1 MSTTQTSKCVATLSA
16 SVAVLATLLSSGA
29 FAQSFDCAPYL
40 ANRQAPE
47 TVICETPQLQSLDE
61 AMASIYSDL
70 MGRLSRRAAESL
82 RGNQRNWLAAR
93 DSCGFNA
100 NCLVSRYNQR
110 IRDLNN
116 Y

>member
-1 MSTTQTSKCVATLSA
+1 MNISQTSKFLSKTLLVA
-16 SVAVLATLLSSGA
+16 AVSATLLSAGA
-29 FAQSFDCAPYL
+29 SAQSFDCAPYL

-82 RGNQRNWLAAR
+82 RGNQRNWLASR